1 MAETPRGTQTPA
13 EGRPAAGPAGTPAA
27 PAATVRTG
35 SVRTGSVREAVGVFD
50 SIDALQAAVDDLAMA
65 GFAQHELSLMAADE
79 AIRDRLGGVYSR
91 VEMAKQDPDAPR
103 QAYVAPE
110 EVGNAQG
117 IAIGGPAYVGAILAA
132 GAIVATGGTA
142 LAAAAA
148 AALGG
153 GAGGGLGA
161 VLAGWIGE
169 QREQTLRQHLDKGGL
184 LLWVNLRDAERE
196 RLVREILPRHAS
208 QPVEIHEIPQT
219 GSG

>member
-1 MAETPRGTQTPA
+1 M
-13 EGRPAAGPAGTPAA
+13 
-27 PAATVRTG
+27 
-35 SVRTGSVREAVGVFD
+35 REAVGVFD

-79 AIRDRLGGVYSR
+79 TIRDRLGSVYSR
-91 VEMAKQDPDAPR
+91 EEMAKQDPDAPR

-132 GAIVATGGTA
+132 GAVVATGGTA

-153 GAGGGLGA
+153 GAGGGLGT
-161 VLAGWIGE
+161 VLAGWIGA

-196 RLVREILPRHAS
+196 RLARDILPRHAS